1 MKCRL
6 TPVSL
11 AGSRT
16 LSDGDT
22 RIAAVPGHGRMALP
36 LRQGQT
42 DPKQHEGEG
51 GKIGMKKRIFAWALS
66 ICMMI
71 SLLPG
76 TALAV
81 DGTEPAITDMSIS
94 YSGSAVD
101 KTVID
106 GSFVFTAPANSDVV
120 DYTAA
125 LTLSD
130 GAAFTATT
138 SPGEGDLYVASA
150 SENTATLKFNVT
162 VNNINMAN
170 MDDFDLILTSSDG
183 TVWTGGFSNAA
194 DLTLEALADYL
205 VNQNLQLAAGA
216 LGTGSPAQDIVV
228 NADDANVMLVLCAPD
243 AVVYTVSYVVNDTT
257 IIWKLPAGAAI
268 PEITVNL
275 TDGQEIEGWYT
286 DSEHYTE
293 FVPGTTVTG
302 NTTLYANVTGG
313 TTPPVTDNFYTNLIA
328 GNTATIMNL
337 DDWETFVEYADQADA
352 GQLIVLGTDISCNN
366 ATYDPLEFA
375 GNFDGGNHTISNAT
389 FRAVNTSSGDTCSG
403 MFAKIGPGQVVAN
416 LTLQNVTA
424 QYSGTYA
431 GVLAGMVDGASNN
444 RALIQNIQVTGSSA
458 SGRTAAGVVG
468 FTRNVD
474 VKFCS
479 SRDTTITGLANGGGV
494 VGINNA
500 HVEYCY
506 STSSPTALPTLF
518 GGSAGGVIAKNVRG
532 GNNDYCWAYMTVVGA
547 EDDGPGQNLHSFVAD
562 ENMDSFDFE
571 DEGFDQACWM
581 EGNNTPVD
589 FDPDV
594 VTYNF

>member
-1 MKCRL
+1 
-6 TPVSL
+6 
-11 AGSRT
+11 
-16 LSDGDT
+16 
-22 RIAAVPGHGRMALP
+22 
-36 LRQGQT
+36 
-42 DPKQHEGEG
+42 
-51 GKIGMKKRIFAWALS
+51 MKKRIFAWVLS
-66 ICMMI
+66 ICMVV

-76 TALAV
+76 TALAT
-81 DGTEPAITDMSIS
+81 DGTGPGVADMSIS
-94 YSGSAVD
+94 YDGGTVE
-101 KTVID
+101 KTVSD

-130 GAAFTATT
+130 GAVFTATT
-138 SPGEGDLYVASA
+138 PAAGELYVDSVGQ
-150 SENTATLKFNVT
+150 NTATLKFNVI
-162 VNNINMAN
+162 VNNINMAS
-170 MDDFDLILTSSDG
+170 MDDFDLIFTSSDG

-257 IIWKLPAGAAI
+257 IIWRLPVGAAI

-286 DSEHYTE
+286 DSEHHTE

-313 TTPPVTDNFYTNLIA
+313 TTPPVTDDFYTNLIA

-352 GQLIVLGTDISCNN
+352 GQLIVLGADISCNN

-389 FRAVNTSSGDTCSG
+389 FRAVSTSSGDTCSG

-431 GVLAGMVDGASNN
+431 GVLAGMADGASNN

-506 STSSPTALPTLF
+506 STSAPTALPTLF

-581 EGNNTPVD
+581 EGDNTPVD

>member
-1 MKCRL
+1 
-6 TPVSL
+6 
-11 AGSRT
+11 
-16 LSDGDT
+16 
-22 RIAAVPGHGRMALP
+22 
-36 LRQGQT
+36 
-42 DPKQHEGEG
+42 
-51 GKIGMKKRIFAWALS
+51 MKKRIFSVALS
-66 ICMMI
+66 LCLAL

-76 TALAV
+76 TALAT
-81 DGTEPAITDMSIS
+81 DGTGPGIADMSIS
-94 YSGSAVD
+94 YNGGTVE
-101 KTVID
+101 KTVSD

-130 GAAFTATT
+130 GAVFTATT
-138 SPGEGDLYVASA
+138 PAAGALYVDSVNQ
-150 SENTATLKFNVT
+150 NTATLKFNVI
-162 VNNINMAN
+162 VNNINMAS

-228 NADDANVMLVLCAPD
+228 NADDANVMLILCAPD

-313 TTPPVTDNFYTNLIA
+313 TVTPDPEPEDTFYDDLTE
-328 GNTATIMNL
+328 GRTATINNL

-352 GQLIVLGTDISCNN
+352 GQLIVLGADISCNN
-366 ATYDPLEFA
+366 ATYDPLEFT

-389 FRAVNTSSGDTCSG
+389 FRAVSTSSGDTCSG

-431 GVLAGMVDGASNN
+431 GVLAGMADGASNN

-581 EGNNTPVD
+581 EGDNTPVD

>member
-1 MKCRL
+1 
-6 TPVSL
+6 
-11 AGSRT
+11 
-16 LSDGDT
+16 
-22 RIAAVPGHGRMALP
+22 
-36 LRQGQT
+36 
-42 DPKQHEGEG
+42 
-51 GKIGMKKRIFAWALS
+51 MKKRIFAWVLS
-66 ICMMI
+66 ICTVV

-76 TALAV
+76 TALAT
-81 DGTEPAITDMSIS
+81 DGTGPGVADMSIS
-94 YSGSAVD
+94 YDGGTVE
-101 KTVID
+101 KTVSD

-130 GAAFTATT
+130 GAVFTATT
-138 SPGEGDLYVASA
+138 PAAGALYVDSVNQ
-150 SENTATLKFNVT
+150 NTATLKFNVI
-162 VNNINMAN
+162 VNNINMAS

-228 NADDANVMLVLCAPD
+228 NADDANVMLILCAPD

-313 TTPPVTDNFYTNLIA
+313 TVTPDPEPEDTFYDDLTE
-328 GNTATIMNL
+328 GRTATINNL

-352 GQLIVLGTDISCNN
+352 GQLIVLGADISCNN
-366 ATYDPLEFA
+366 ATYDPLEFT

-389 FRAVNTSSGDTCSG
+389 FRAVSTSSGDTCSG

-431 GVLAGMVDGASNN
+431 GVLAGMADGASNN

-581 EGNNTPVD
+581 EGDNTPVD

>member
-1 MKCRL
+1 
-6 TPVSL
+6 
-11 AGSRT
+11 
-16 LSDGDT
+16 
-22 RIAAVPGHGRMALP
+22 
-36 LRQGQT
+36 
-42 DPKQHEGEG
+42 
-51 GKIGMKKRIFAWALS
+51 
-66 ICMMI
+66 
-71 SLLPG
+71 
-76 TALAV
+76 
-81 DGTEPAITDMSIS
+81 MSIS
-94 YSGSAVD
+94 YNGNAVD
-101 KTVID
+101 KTGIN

-130 GAAFTATT
+130 GAVFTATT
-138 SPGEGDLYVASA
+138 PATGELYVDSVDQ
-150 SENTATLKFNVT
+150 NTATLKFNVT
-162 VNNINMAN
+162 VNDVNMAS
-170 MDDFDLILTSSDG
+170 MEDFDLILTSSDG

-194 DLTLEALADYL
+194 DLTLEALSDYL
-205 VNQNLQLAAGA
+205 VNQNLQLASGA

-228 NADDANVMLVLCAPD
+228 NADDANVMLILCAPE
-243 AVVYTVSYVVNDTT
+243 AVLYTVDYVVDEDTT
-257 IIWKLPAGAAI
+257 ITWKLPAGTVI

-275 TDGQEIEGWYT
+275 ADGQEIEGWYT

-313 TTPPVTDNFYTNLIA
+313 TVTPDPEPEDTFYDDLTE
-328 GNTATIMNL
+328 GRTATINNL

-352 GQLIVLGTDISCNN
+352 GQLIVLGADISCNN

-389 FRAVNTSSGDTCSG
+389 FRAVSTSSGDTCSG

-431 GVLAGMVDGASNN
+431 GVLAGMADGASNN

-571 DEGFDQACWM
+571 DE
-581 EGNNTPVD
+581 
-589 FDPDV
+589 
-594 VTYNF
+594 